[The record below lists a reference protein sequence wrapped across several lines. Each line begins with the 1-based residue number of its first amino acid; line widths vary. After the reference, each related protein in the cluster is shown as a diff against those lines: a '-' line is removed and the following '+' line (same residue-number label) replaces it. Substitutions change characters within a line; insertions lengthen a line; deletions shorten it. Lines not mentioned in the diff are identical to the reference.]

1 MKAPKDSLPRAWRD
15 SHLAERCGL
24 FIIIALGE
32 SVLVTVATF
41 ARLD

>member
-1 MKAPKDSLPRAWRD
+1 MNAPKDSLLRAGRD

-24 FIIIALGE
+24 FIIIALGQ
-32 SVLVTVATF
+32 SVLVFATF